1 MKIPEARERAESESL
16 DMLVDL
22 GRVCLSRRRM
32 HAAGGSKSCDVEE
45 VEEVVLL
52 FDAAAAAVD
61 LLLLAGA
68 TALEDSTAVKFLAAA
83 VIIVASAAIAEAAVD
98 CCSVVEEEGAAE
110 AEAAV
115 VVVSMVV
122 LFLRDAG
129 FFHGAEKGFQIGLRK
144 DFSSR
149 RKASSGTTNWDDTGL
164 AYHLWFLQR
173 IRPHCWPVA
182 ASYSNGVKPSRLKVM
197 KSLHLL
203 RKQNSVV

>member
-32 HAAGGSKSCDVEE
+32 HAAGGSKSCV

-52 FDAAAAAVD
+52 FDAAAAAD
-61 LLLLAGA
+61 LLLAGA
-68 TALEDSTAVKFLAAA
+68 AALEDSTAAVKFLAAA
-83 VIIVASAAIAEAAVD
+83 VIVASAAIAEAAVD

-164 AYHLWFLQR
+164 AYLWFLQR
-173 IRPHCWPVA
+173 IRPHCWLQLQQVTP
-182 ASYSNGVKPSRLKVM
+182 M
-197 KSLHLL
+197 E
-203 RKQNSVV
+203 